1 VILDER
7 VEHPLIVAG
16 AGRARSGPQATAG
29 GRRPQAGAVSPRT
42 PGHRDHAGPMVPSA
56 SLTVPPRP
64 PRRFSPRP
72 SSHTRARQAYLRL
85 LLVALAGVT
94 GLLPLTQAAA
104 HGATVV
110 QGAAVHGGAAAE
122 AGLAPVQPGTDLGS
136 VGAWPLR
143 PRPEVVARF
152 EPPSTR
158 WGAGHRGVDL
168 AGHVGQEVRAAAA
181 GRVSFAGMLAG
192 RGVVVVDHGPTR
204 TTYEPV
210 DPSVPVG
217 DLVRTGAPLGR
228 LTLFGSHCF
237 PRACLHWG
245 LIEGAEHYLDPLSLV
260 GAGPVRLLP
269 LGPTGGGSAQP
280 PALGFGVGPPRG
292 SPALPE
298 RSVPVDAGSGP
309 RVRLAVGLP

>member
-1 VILDER
+1 MM
-7 VEHPLIVAG
+7 PFA
-16 AGRARSGPQATAG
+16 AP
-29 GRRPQAGAVSPRT
+29 
-42 PGHRDHAGPMVPSA
+42 
-56 SLTVPPRP
+56 TVPPRL
-64 PRRFSPRP
+64 FSLRP
-72 SSHTRARQAYLRL
+72 LSQTGAHWPSVP
-85 LLVALAGVT
+85 LLVVALVAVT
-94 GLLPLTQAAA
+94 CLLELRPAAA

-110 QGAAVHGGAAAE
+110 QGAA
-122 AGLAPVQPGTDLGS
+122 LAGTDLAP

-143 PRPEVVARF
+143 PRPVVVARF
-152 EPPSTR
+152 DPPSTR

-168 AGHVGQEVRAAAA
+168 AGHVGQQVRAAAA

-192 RGVVVVDHGPTR
+192 RGVVVVDHGSTR

-210 DPSVPVG
+210 DPSVHVG
-217 DLVRTGAPLGR
+217 DLVGAGTPVGR

-269 LGPTGGGSAQP
+269 LGPAGDGSVRP
-280 PALGFGVGPPRG
+280 PASGSRVALSTPGTWMGLATG
-292 SPALPE
+292 SPTLPV
-298 RSVPVDAGSGP
+298 RSVPLDPGSGP